1 MLKEQLCNCRK
12 SIDIVLKCYDKLH
25 INTNKNAPEE
35 HIESSLC

>member
-1 MLKEQLCNCRK
+1 ML
-12 SIDIVLKCYDKLH
+12 DKLH